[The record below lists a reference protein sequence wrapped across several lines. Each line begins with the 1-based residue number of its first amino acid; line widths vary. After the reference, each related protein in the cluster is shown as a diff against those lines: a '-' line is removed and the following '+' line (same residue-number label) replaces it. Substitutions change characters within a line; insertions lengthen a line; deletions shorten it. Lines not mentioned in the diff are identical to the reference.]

1 MAKQGVADDS
11 TKTEKSLQPLYGDSP
26 PYTFEVA
33 LLGVKPFLFNQ
44 FADLEGYAE
53 EGVSGK
59 KKPAN
64 RKRHDYEA
72 MVWRDDDGNLAI
84 PTINVIGS
92 ICFAGRY
99 FKSPIAS
106 KGSAKNTLT
115 EGLIPA
121 SDYASFKRSTW
132 DAVDFRL
139 ARNTDLKRSPKPTWR
154 PRLEIGWRVVAHIG
168 VISPE
173 FFTPTNLAEI
183 ISRAGASCGIG
194 DGRKIGMGRFV
205 TDGMTVA
212 EGLPW

>member
-1 MAKQGVADDS
+1 MAKQGAAVV
-11 TKTEKSLQPLYGDSP
+11 EKSKPLQPLYGDSP
-26 PYTFEVA
+26 PYTIEVS
-33 LLGVKPFLFNQ
+33 LLGVTPLLFNQ

-64 RKRHDYEA
+64 RKRHEYEA
-72 MVWRDDDGNLAI
+72 MVWRDEKGGLAI
-84 PTINVIGS
+84 PTGNVIAS
-92 ICFAGRY
+92 ICYAGRY

-106 KGSAKNTLT
+106 QGSARNTLG
-115 EGLIPA
+115 EALIPA
-121 SDYASFKRSTW
+121 AEYASFGKSEW
-132 DAVDFRL
+132 DAIDFRL
-139 ARNTDLKRSPKPTWR
+139 ARNGDMKRSPKPTWR
-154 PRLEIGWRVVAHIG
+154 PRMEIGWQITAHIG

-183 ISRAGASCGIG
+183 IARAGASCGIG

-205 TDGMTVA
+205 PNGMTVA